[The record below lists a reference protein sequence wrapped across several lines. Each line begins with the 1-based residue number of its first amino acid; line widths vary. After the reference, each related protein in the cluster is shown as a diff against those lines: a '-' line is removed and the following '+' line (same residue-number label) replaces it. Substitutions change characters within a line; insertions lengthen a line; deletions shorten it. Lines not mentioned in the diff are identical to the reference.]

1 MKILKLIGILLALIA
16 MIVGAFIIS
25 NGDKGKTIEFPPTDS
40 INVVSI
46 RDEFIRKWENAKRWD
61 KELHEY
67 QRNFV
72 MARKSNKQITKASYD
87 ALLNTI
93 HENAIAQMCANY
105 DKALKAET
113 YDHKKITTAFED
125 VKAVKKAEGLD
136 TLKTAD
142 KRISRIESI
151 NKYYLEAKN
160 FAESSHYV
168 RAHFNTENL
177 TWTQF
182 DYHKNYYIKWAQ
194 NLRNHTRYSEIKHI
208 KHIAEGLSE
217 KEVSSKVEKHRN
229 RYYSDLYA
237 QIVAHFDTV
246 DITRENYQKLVNLH
260 KRFRTEEA
268 KYSRDLGSYINNFLD
283 KVKELEKEK
292 KY

>member
-25 NGDKGKTIEFPPTDS
+25 NGDKGKTIEFPPTNTINVDS
-40 INVVSI
+40 IRN
-46 RDEFIRKWENAKRWD
+46 EFIRNWENAKRWD
-61 KELHEY
+61 IKLHED

-72 MARKSNKQITKASYD
+72 MARKSNKQITKESYD

-113 YDHKKITTAFED
+113 YDHKKITTAFKD

-160 FAESSHYV
+160 FAESQHYV
-168 RAHFNTENL
+168 QTHLNTEKL
-177 TWTQF
+177 SWDTF
-182 DYHKNYYIKWAQ
+182 DATKNYLLSYAK
-194 NLRNHTRYSEIKHI
+194 NLRNHTHYCEIKHI

-217 KEVSSKVEKHRN
+217 KEVSSKVEKHRD
-229 RYYSDLYA
+229 RYYSNLYA

-246 DITRENYQKLVNLH
+246 DITHENYQKLVNLH
-260 KRFRTEEA
+260 KRFRSEDA
-268 KYSRDLGSYINNFLD
+268 KYSRDLGSYINKFLD
-283 KVKELEKEK
+283 KVKKLEKEN